1 MKFNIILFI
10 TIVTV
15 TAFATYMMDYAT
27 PRITKVIPSA
37 TGQNLAG
44 KTVPPFTFTDTNGMT
59 HSIDEY
65 KGKVVFLNFWASW
78 CTPCLVEFPEFIK
91 LAKTHKDNIAI
102 IALSS
107 DFEEAPMTRFLDKM
121 KKEHAPDFPA
131 SNFIIALDENA
142 MITQGLFQ
150 THRLPETIIIDKN
163 GKMVEKIV
171 GARWKAEDLD
181 EKINT
186 LTKNP

>member
-10 TIVTV
+10 TIVIV
-15 TAFATYMMDYAT
+15 TAFATYIIDHVT
-27 PRITKVIPSA
+27 PRITNVIPSA
-37 TGQNLAG
+37 IGKNLAE
-44 KTVPPFTFTDTNGMT
+44 KTVPSFTFTDTNGIT
-59 HSIDEY
+59 HNINDY

-78 CTPCLVEFPEFIK
+78 CTPCLIEFPEFIK
-91 LAKTHKDNIAI
+91 LAKTHKDKITI

-107 DFEEAPMTRFLDKM
+107 DFKAAPMTRFLNKM

-131 SNFIIALDENA
+131 SNIIIALDKNA
-142 MITQGLFQ
+142 MITQDLFQ

-163 GKMVEKIV
+163 GKMIEKIV
-171 GARWKAEDLD
+171 GAHWKAKDLD